1 VHQTFY
7 IDIDEEITSIVDRL
21 RKAKAKE
28 VVVVVPKRAILI
40 QSIIN
45 LKLLKKEADSIRKD
59 LIIVTQD
66 KFGKMLIEKAG
77 IAVEQKL
84 DDIEGQE
91 IVEVEE
97 ELEDGFK
104 IDLNAGQADAGDAGK
119 RKRIDKIGSDGY
131 YQAEEISDVLGREAY
146 LVGENPVRTEDENG
160 ERITNKE
167 LVVDMGDD
175 LKKQQPSFQKNT
187 AKRGGYAPM
196 DMIRNVEIIEE
207 SEAADDD
214 FIRPVKKSAVK
225 NPQNPFKREGMPEFI
240 ENPLPD
246 ESRMKKADSF
256 FERQKMGNQDEYKSI
271 NVSTGVWKYFFAVVL
286 IVAII
291 ISGAA
296 AYVFLPK
303 ASILIFTKNKTQ
315 TIDSQIDGNITAGAV
330 DLEKEIIPAK
340 VVAVSSD
347 ISREYDTSGTKNSSS
362 QKARGTI
369 TIYNEFSSSPQPL
382 VATTR
387 FESTDK
393 KIFRLVSGVTV
404 PGMEKVGTETKP
416 GAIEAEVIAD
426 ESGDGYNIGAT
437 SFSIPGFQSSGN
449 EKYTKIYAKSFKAM
463 TGGGQGN
470 QTVKAITDADINSA
484 KTKVAQELRPL
495 MDQKLKEAAGD
506 GYILLDDAVSID
518 ESSYMLSKSP
528 GDIADSFSIT
538 VKMKASAIVFKEK
551 DIKSIIAGLLAKK
564 GEEDMAVAEDSID
577 LEFGKADA
585 NIKDGTIIIRVH
597 GKGNIVP
604 DIDLVKLKQ
613 DVLGKSEDEL
623 RPYLSAYSDIERVE
637 VSYWPSFIS
646 GKIPSYERQVDISLD
661 KN

>member
-1 VHQTFY
+1 
-7 IDIDEEITSIVDRL
+7 IEAEE
-21 RKAKAKE
+21 
-28 VVVVVPKRAILI
+28 
-40 QSIIN
+40 
-45 LKLLKKEADSIRKD
+45 
-59 LIIVTQD
+59 
-66 KFGKMLIEKAG
+66 
-77 IAVEQKL
+77 
-84 DDIEGQE
+84 
-91 IVEVEE
+91 EVET
-97 ELEDGFK
+97 GFK
-104 IDLNAGQADAGDAGK
+104 IDFNAGQTDAGDVRK
-119 RKRIDKIGSDGY
+119 KKRIDKIGSDGY
-131 YQAEEISDVLGREAY
+131 YQAEEIGDILGRESY
-146 LVGENPVRTEDENG
+146 LVEKDPARTEDENG

-175 LKKQQPSFQKNT
+175 LKRQQPSFQKNT
-187 AKRGGYAPM
+187 VKRGGGYAPM

-207 SEAADDD
+207 SEAIEDD
-214 FIRPVKKSAVK
+214 FIQPAKKIAVK
-225 NPQNPFKREGMPEFI
+225 ASRNSFKQEELSEFS
-240 ENPLPD
+240 ENPPLD
-246 ESRMKKADSF
+246 GAKMKKASSF

-271 NVSTGVWKYFFAVVL
+271 NVSTGVWKYFFAVIL

-303 ASILIFTKNKTQ
+303 ASILIFAKNKTQ
-315 TIDSQIDGNITAGAV
+315 TIDSQIDGNTAMGAV
-330 DLEKEIIPAK
+330 DLEKELIPAK
-340 VVAVSSD
+340 VVTVSSD
-347 ISREYDTSGTKNSSS
+347 LSREYDTSGTKNSSS
-362 QKARGTI
+362 QKAHGTI
-369 TIYNEFSSSPQPL
+369 TIYNEFSSNPQPL

-470 QTVKAITDADINSA
+470 QTVRAITDADINSA

-495 MDQKLKEAAGD
+495 MDQKLKESAGD
-506 GYILLDDAVSID
+506 GYLLLDDAVNID

-528 GDIADSFSIT
+528 GDIADNFSIT

-551 DIKSIIAGLLAKK
+551 DVKNIIADLLAKK
-564 GEEDMAVAEDSID
+564 GEADMVVAEDSID

-585 NIKDGTIIIRVH
+585 NIKDGTIVIRVH

-604 DIDLVKLKQ
+604 DIDLAKLKQ

-623 RPYLSAYSDIERVE
+623 RPYLGSYSDIERVE
-637 VSYWPSFIS
+637 ISYWPSFIS

>member
-1 VHQTFY
+1 LSEFC
-7 IDIDEEITSIVDRL
+7 
-21 RKAKAKE
+21 
-28 VVVVVPKRAILI
+28 
-40 QSIIN
+40 
-45 LKLLKKEADSIRKD
+45 
-59 LIIVTQD
+59 
-66 KFGKMLIEKAG
+66 
-77 IAVEQKL
+77 
-84 DDIEGQE
+84 
-91 IVEVEE
+91 
-97 ELEDGFK
+97 
-104 IDLNAGQADAGDAGK
+104 
-119 RKRIDKIGSDGY
+119 
-131 YQAEEISDVLGREAY
+131 
-146 LVGENPVRTEDENG
+146 ENP
-160 ERITNKE
+160 
-167 LVVDMGDD
+167 
-175 LKKQQPSFQKNT
+175 
-187 AKRGGYAPM
+187 
-196 DMIRNVEIIEE
+196 
-207 SEAADDD
+207 
-214 FIRPVKKSAVK
+214 
-225 NPQNPFKREGMPEFI
+225 
-240 ENPLPD
+240 PLD
-246 ESRMKKADSF
+246 GAMMKKASSF

-271 NVSTGVWKYFFAVVL
+271 NVSTGVWKYFFAVIL

-303 ASILIFTKNKTQ
+303 ASILIFAKNKTQ
-315 TIDSQIDGNITAGAV
+315 TIDSQIDGNTAMGAV
-330 DLEKEIIPAK
+330 DLEKELIPAK
-340 VVAVSSD
+340 VVTVSSD
-347 ISREYDTSGTKNSSS
+347 LSREYDTSGTKNSSS
-362 QKARGTI
+362 QKAHGTI
-369 TIYNEFSSSPQPL
+369 TIYNEFSSNPQPL

-470 QTVKAITDADINSA
+470 QTVRAITDADINSA

-506 GYILLDDAVSID
+506 GYLLLDDAVNID

-528 GDIADSFSIT
+528 GDIADNFSIT

-551 DIKSIIAGLLAKK
+551 DVKNIIADLLAKK
-564 GEEDMAVAEDSID
+564 GEADMVVAEDSID

-585 NIKDGTIIIRVH
+585 NIKDGTIVIRVH

-604 DIDLVKLKQ
+604 DIDLAKLKQ

-623 RPYLSAYSDIERVE
+623 RPYLGSYSDIERVE
-637 VSYWPSFIS
+637 ISYWPSFIS